1 MVNQPMPIIIVLT
14 ISTIANSSGVLRTQ
28 RADRG
33 RGQPCSVDAGNT
45 WNLDQNDVFAAY
57 FVKQIELVSKEIKT
71 NQLNEPFSIFRC
83 IIPPFLLDIV
93 TGSSTILNFC
103 PP

>member
-33 RGQPCSVDAGNT
+33 RGQPCSDAGNT

-57 FVKQIELVSKEIKT
+57 PVKQIELVSIEIKT
-71 NQLNEPFSIFRC
+71 NQLNESFSIFRC

-93 TGSSTILNFC
+93 TGSSTI
-103 PP
+103 